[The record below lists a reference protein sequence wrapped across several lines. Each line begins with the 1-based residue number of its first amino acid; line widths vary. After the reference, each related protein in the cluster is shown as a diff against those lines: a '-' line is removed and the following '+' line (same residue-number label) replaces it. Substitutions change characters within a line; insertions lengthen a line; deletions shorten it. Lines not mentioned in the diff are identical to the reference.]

1 MTPAESHLYQKTL
14 ACVHCGLCLPACPAY
29 QADPRES
36 LAPRGQV
43 YNVRA
48 LLEGRIELTEGLA
61 SEIYDCLAC
70 RGCESVCPSGVPVGS
85 IIEQARAL
93 ITEERT
99 EGAIARLTK
108 RALLSGVLA
117 HRRRLGLLMGLL
129 RGYERSG
136 VRSLVRALLSRVAPG
151 LARRE
156 RLMPHLAPARGPRLP
171 DLVPAMG
178 ASRGRVALFTGC
190 IASHLFS
197 EVNAAT
203 VRVLC
208 RNGYDVMIPREQ
220 VCCGAL
226 HLHNGLRG
234 TGRRLARRN
243 LAVFDD
249 ASIEHVVV
257 NAAGCGAA
265 LAEVHEL
272 LEDEEKDKAREFSS
286 KVVDVSALLVRDGFE
301 APRGSL
307 SPIRV
312 AYDAPCHLFHA
323 QKVRNEPVALLRSI
337 PGVELVEHRD
347 AERCC
352 GSAGIYNVTHYA
364 LSMQALETKMQEIAK
379 VRPDVVATGNPG
391 CHIQLSE
398 GIRRTGLRA
407 EVVHPVVL
415 LDRAYARESPP

>member
-1 MTPAESHLYQKTL
+1 VTPAETRLYQKTL

-29 QADPRES
+29 GAEPRES

-48 LLEGRIELTEGLA
+48 VLEGRIPLTEGLA

-85 IIEQARAL
+85 IVEEARAL
-93 ITEERT
+93 INESGK
-99 EGAIARLTK
+99 EGAAVRLVK

-117 HRRRLGLLMGLL
+117 HPRRLALLIAIL

-136 VRSLVRALLSRVAPG
+136 LRSLVRAMLSRVAPD

-156 RLMPHLAPARGPRLP
+156 RLMPPLPPRPAPLPELVPARGDRR
-171 DLVPAMG
+171 A
-178 ASRGRVALFTGC
+178 RVALFTGC
-190 IASHLFS
+190 IASHLFAD
-197 EVNAAT
+197 VNEAT
-203 VRVLC
+203 VRVLR
-208 RNGYDVMIPREQ
+208 RNGYEVVIPREQ

-226 HLHNGLRG
+226 HIHAGLSR
-234 TGRRLARRN
+234 TARRLAAEN
-243 LAVFDD
+243 VAVFDD
-249 ASIEHVVV
+249 PSVAQVVV

-265 LAEVHEL
+265 LSEYHEL
-272 LEDEEKDKAREFSS
+272 LEGEEKAREFSRR
-286 KVVDVSALLVRDGFE
+286 VVDVSALLVRGGFE
-301 APRGSL
+301 APRASL
-307 SPIRV
+307 GAIKV

-323 QKVRNEPVALLRSI
+323 QKVKSEPRELLRSI
-337 PGVELVEHRD
+337 GGVELVEHRD
-347 AERCC
+347 PERCC
-352 GSAGIYNVTHYA
+352 GSAGIYNLTHYR
-364 LSMQALETKMQEIAK
+364 LSMQVLAVKMREIAK

-398 GIRRTGLRA
+398 GVRLQGLAA

-415 LDRAYARESPP
+415 LDRAYSRES

>member
-1 MTPAESHLYQKTL
+1 VTPAEAHLYEKTL

-29 QADPRES
+29 QAEPRES

-48 LLEGRIELTEGLA
+48 LLEGRIELTSGLA
-61 SEIYDCLAC
+61 GELYDCLAC

-85 IIEQARAL
+85 IVEEARAL
-93 ITEERT
+93 VTEART
-99 EGAIARLTK
+99 EGALARLTK

-117 HRRRLGLLMGLL
+117 HPRRLGLLMLVL
-129 RGYERSG
+129 RGYEWSG
-136 VRSLVRALLSRVAPG
+136 LRSLVRLLLSGVAPA

-156 RLMPHLAPARGPRLP
+156 RLMPNLSPPRAPAPP
-171 DLVPAMG
+171 ELVPATG
-178 ASRGRVALFTGC
+178 EKRGRVALFTGC

-197 EVNAAT
+197 DVNAAT
-203 VRVLC
+203 IRVLS
-208 RNGYDVMIPREQ
+208 RNGYEVVVPREQ

-226 HLHNGLRG
+226 HLHNGLPE
-234 TGRRLARRN
+234 TARRLALRN

-249 ASIEHVVV
+249 PSIEHVVI

-265 LAEVHEL
+265 LAEYHEL
-272 LEDEEKDKAREFSS
+272 LRGDAKAREFSRR
-286 KVVDVSALLVRDGFE
+286 VVDVSALLVRGGFE
-301 APRGSL
+301 APRGRGDS
-307 SPIRV
+307 IRV

-323 QKVRNEPVALLRSI
+323 QKVRSEPVELLRSI
-337 PGVELVEHRD
+337 PGVVLVEHRD
-347 AERCC
+347 SERCC
-352 GSAGIYNVTHYA
+352 GSAGIYNVTHYD
-364 LSMQALETKMQEIAK
+364 LSMQVLDSKMREIAK

-398 GIRRTGLRA
+398 GVRRQELEA

-415 LDRAYARESPP
+415 LDRAYRRER